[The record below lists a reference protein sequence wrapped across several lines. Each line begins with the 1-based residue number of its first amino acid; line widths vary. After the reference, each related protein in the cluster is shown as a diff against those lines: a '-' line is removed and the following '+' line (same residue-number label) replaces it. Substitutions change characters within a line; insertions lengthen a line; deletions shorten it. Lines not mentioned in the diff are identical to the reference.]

1 MTKTSFIWAS
11 AEAVGAH
18 HRQKAE
24 PSQDRLGV
32 SVFNGPG
39 DEPWIIAAVA
49 DGAGSTE
56 HGGVGAGI
64 AVGTFVASVTA
75 SIAAGDTSDLDTI
88 MRAAV
93 TRPHGNCPRR

>member
-1 MTKTSFIWAS
+1 MTKASFIWAS

-32 SVFNGPG
+32 SVVIGPG

-49 DGAGSTE
+49 DGAGSTAY
-56 HGGVGAGI
+56 GGIGAGI
-64 AVGTFVASVTA
+64 AVATFIASVTA
-75 SIAAGDTSDLDTI
+75 CIPLARRRTSTQCC
-88 MRAAV
+88 
-93 TRPHGNCPRR
+93 GRR